1 MFKIT
6 VVGACPNTAIYAI
19 YGHSARNQ
27 DTGEM
32 AAATR
37 VISIVA
43 PPNVQLLD
51 VSGPLDVFAEAN
63 SQLGRPAYRLQ
74 VLATSA
80 GPIRSSS
87 GVRLI
92 ADRVIGDPAIEKSHT
107 LLVAGAPK
115 LAELKPAPRVLNW
128 LREQAPETKRF
139 GSVCSGAFLLAAAGL
154 LNRRRV
160 TTHWAVA
167 NQLAKTYPELLVD
180 KDAIYIHDGPVRT
193 AAGVTAGMDLA
204 LALVEED
211 LGRPVALG
219 VARQLVMFFKRPGGQ
234 LQFSRDATAVPAGRS
249 VLQELQRWVASYPAE
264 DHSVTRLAAR
274 AGLSP
279 RHFGR
284 LFASEIGVTPAVW
297 VESVRVE
304 ACRRLLEMGD
314 CSPKEVATKCGFSNT
329 DVLRRAFYRH
339 VGVSPA
345 EYRKRFKREI

>member
-1 MFKIT
+1 M
-6 VVGACPNTAIYAI
+6 V
-19 YGHSARNQ
+19 
-27 DTGEM
+27 
-32 AAATR
+32 AAAR

-51 VSGPLDVFAEAN
+51 ISGPLDVFAEAN
-63 SQLGRPAYRLQ
+63 SQLGKPAYRLQ
-74 VLATSA
+74 VLGTTP

-87 GVRLI
+87 GVRLV
-92 ADRVIGDPAIEKSHT
+92 ADRIIGDPAIEKSHT
-107 LLVAGAPK
+107 LLVAGSPK
-115 LAELKPAPRVLNW
+115 LAELKPAPRVLGW
-128 LREQAPETKRF
+128 LREQAPRAKRY

-154 LNRRRV
+154 LDGRRV

-167 NQLAKTYPELLVD
+167 DQLAETYPELFVD
-180 KDAIYIHDGPVRT
+180 KDAIYVHDGLVRT

-211 LGRPVALG
+211 LGRPVALS

-234 LQFSRDATAVPAGRS
+234 LQFSREATAVPVGRS
-249 VLQELQRWVASYPAE
+249 VLQELQRWVASSPAE
-264 DHSVTRLAAR
+264 DHSVTKLAER

-297 VESVRVE
+297 VESARVE

-314 CSPKEVATKCGFSNT
+314 SSPKEVATKCGFSNT

-339 VGVSPA
+339 VGISPA
-345 EYRKRFKREI
+345 EYLKRFKRES